1 MGGHCPPNRV
11 AANGFLTKRPAA
23 TYWLAAVARSAPESA
38 TVLPIPVSAIV
49 VVVASVKIRAA
60 VFVFVALVFTALVF
74 TAEPVGLC
82 GSDETAEAARGQC
95 DG

>member
-1 MGGHCPPNRV
+1 VGGPCPPNRV
-11 AANGFLTKRPAA
+11 AANGFLTKRLAA
-23 TYWLAAVARSAPESA
+23 TCWLAAVARSAPESA

-49 VVVASVKIRAA
+49 VVVASVKIRVA
-60 VFVFVALVFTALVF
+60 VFVFAALVF

-82 GSDETAEAARGQC
+82 GSDKTAEAARGQC

>member
-1 MGGHCPPNRV
+1 VGGPCAPNRV

-23 TYWLAAVARSAPESA
+23 TCWLAAVARSAPESA

-60 VFVFVALVFTALVF
+60 VFVFVALVFTA
-74 TAEPVGLC
+74 EPVGLC
-82 GSDETAEAARGQC
+82 GSDEAAEAARGQC
-95 DG
+95 DR

>member
-60 VFVFVALVFTALVF
+60 VFVFVALVFTA
-74 TAEPVGLC
+74 EPVGLC